1 MFFSILVEDIIVPN
15 NTNKAPNKKLML
27 IISLKNKTPQIE
39 PNKTCK

>member
-15 NTNKAPNKKLML
+15 KTNKAPNKKL
-27 IISLKNKTPQIE
+27 IFIVSLKNKTPQIE